1 MKLSGFIPGNIC
13 KSVILTIQPAL
24 LTTQFPDTAVPLGNY
39 RILTQF
45 TQMKLIN
52 SNTIQTG

>member
-1 MKLSGFIPGNIC
+1 MKLSGFIPGTIC

-24 LTTQFPDTAVPLGNY
+24 LTIWFPDTAIPLGNY

-52 SNTIQTG
+52 SNTTQTG

>member
-24 LTTQFPDTAVPLGNY
+24 LTTQFPDTANTL
-39 RILTQF
+39 R
-45 TQMKLIN
+45 KLQDTDPVYTDEVN
-52 SNTIQTG
+52 